1 MRRAEPGALRSTS
14 SLRSGRRPFSSLR
27 GKTHLK
33 EQPLGKQPFS
43 PGKVDRKGLREWG
56 KFSLGLPT
64 VSKFVRRLGILI
76 ALEEL
81 RPFPLPEEN

>member
-33 EQPLGKQPFS
+33 EQPPGKQPFS
-43 PGKVDRKGLREWG
+43 PGRQKGTQGMGEVQFRTSHSFQVCQATGNLD
-56 KFSLGLPT
+56 S
-64 VSKFVRRLGILI
+64 S
-76 ALEEL
+76 
-81 RPFPLPEEN
+81 